1 MAKLPNYTVGAR
13 GSSRVSN
20 VYQKKKYN
28 ARMNWATILKTVKRE
43 LYGSTN
49 AYLGLS
55 PFQSS
60 LLITNDLG
68 ETSQSGPIVYP
79 ILGAVQE

>member
-1 MAKLPNYTVGAR
+1 
-13 GSSRVSN
+13 
-20 VYQKKKYN
+20 
-28 ARMNWATILKTVKRE
+28 MNWATILKNIKRE